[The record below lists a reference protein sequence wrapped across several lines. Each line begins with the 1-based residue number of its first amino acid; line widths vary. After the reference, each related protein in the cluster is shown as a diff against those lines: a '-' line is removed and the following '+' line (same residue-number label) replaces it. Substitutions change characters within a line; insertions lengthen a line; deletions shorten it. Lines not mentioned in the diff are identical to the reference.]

1 MLHKKKPKLNQNNPK
16 IYLPLLSISPNLK
29 TLNNSSNSENILLNQ
44 NPKTYER
51 IKKLIQKN
59 KSHKTLFSG
68 KEIVKN
74 LDIDINPNIIM
85 QREAEIKR
93 LKENID
99 SNPDIELKRLGKY
112 KAKQTTD
119 ENDIESKEKVKILE
133 KKYNDDLN
141 EYNNIKKEKE
151 KLNQHIINLM
161 NIIDDYKLEL
171 YSFDNYSTEI
181 YNEFLEKKEQKK
193 LEIKSQMQKLSY
205 DKIDDYIL
213 LDEEL
218 QKINTKDKYSFQ
230 EGLKLK
236 KKDVTENLIKAQELL
251 KQLQENKIQINE
263 SSKEL
268 KNKIK
273 ENKINLIKLYHLS
286 LYEGLDFR
294 YEGLSSIIRALWNL
308 GVEVDISYMPKYL
321 DKILINF
328 LFEHAK
334 LMIQI
339 INWRKQLEI
348 TKEKFLK
355 DLEEWKRDIS
365 GNFGNI
371 ISSQRSSS
379 NNSDVDLFKTKL
391 DRNSNN
397 IIPYPKSN
405 KFMKNYY
412 KKYSHLIDNKAKNEL
427 NEYRQS
433 ELNRIFL
440 PKKFID
446 EYKLIE
452 KGKIILSN
460 LQNKMK
466 NMEKNEIS
474 RICREFSFNNYGF
487 IYKVCPYIIVS
498 AICGNEFKE
507 EGMIYYNMNERE
519 IKENK
524 KRIRFFEPIR
534 IKINS

>member
-1 MLHKKKPKLNQNNPK
+1 MLHKKKPKLNPNSPK

-51 IKKLIQKN
+51 IKKLNQKN

-141 EYNNIKKEKE
+141 EYKNIKKEKE

-236 KKDVTENLIKAQELL
+236 K
-251 KQLQENKIQINE
+251 
-263 SSKEL
+263 
-268 KNKIK
+268 
-273 ENKINLIKLYHLS
+273 
-286 LYEGLDFR
+286 R
-294 YEGLSSIIRALWNL
+294 
-308 GVEVDISYMPKYL
+308 M
-321 DKILINF
+321 
-328 LFEHAK
+328 
-334 LMIQI
+334 
-339 INWRKQLEI
+339 
-348 TKEKFLK
+348 
-355 DLEEWKRDIS
+355 
-365 GNFGNI
+365 
-371 ISSQRSSS
+371 
-379 NNSDVDLFKTKL
+379 
-391 DRNSNN
+391 
-397 IIPYPKSN
+397 
-405 KFMKNYY
+405 
-412 KKYSHLIDNKAKNEL
+412 
-427 NEYRQS
+427 
-433 ELNRIFL
+433 
-440 PKKFID
+440 
-446 EYKLIE
+446 
-452 KGKIILSN
+452 
-460 LQNKMK
+460 
-466 NMEKNEIS
+466 
-474 RICREFSFNNYGF
+474 
-487 IYKVCPYIIVS
+487 
-498 AICGNEFKE
+498 
-507 EGMIYYNMNERE
+507 
-519 IKENK
+519 
-524 KRIRFFEPIR
+524 
-534 IKINS
+534 

>member
-1 MLHKKKPKLNQNNPK
+1 MLQKNKSILKHNSPK
-16 IYLPLLSISPNLK
+16 IYLPLLSISPQLK
-29 TLNNSSNSENILLNQ
+29 TLNNSINTKNILNP
-44 NPKTYER
+44 NPKTYDR
-51 IKKLIQKN
+51 VKKLTHKYN
-59 KSHKTLFSG
+59 SHKSIFPT

-74 LDIDINPNIIM
+74 LDIDINPCLIM
-85 QREAEIKR
+85 SREAEMKK

-112 KAKQTTD
+112 KAKQTSD

-273 ENKINLIKLYHLS
+273 ENKINLIK
-286 LYEGLDFR
+286 F
-294 YEGLSSIIRALWNL
+294 
-308 GVEVDISYMPKYL
+308 
-321 DKILINF
+321 
-328 LFEHAK
+328 
-334 LMIQI
+334 
-339 INWRKQLEI
+339 
-348 TKEKFLK
+348 
-355 DLEEWKRDIS
+355 
-365 GNFGNI
+365 
-371 ISSQRSSS
+371 
-379 NNSDVDLFKTKL
+379 
-391 DRNSNN
+391 
-397 IIPYPKSN
+397 
-405 KFMKNYY
+405 
-412 KKYSHLIDNKAKNEL
+412 
-427 NEYRQS
+427 
-433 ELNRIFL
+433 
-440 PKKFID
+440 
-446 EYKLIE
+446 
-452 KGKIILSN
+452 
-460 LQNKMK
+460 
-466 NMEKNEIS
+466 
-474 RICREFSFNNYGF
+474 
-487 IYKVCPYIIVS
+487 
-498 AICGNEFKE
+498 
-507 EGMIYYNMNERE
+507 
-519 IKENK
+519 
-524 KRIRFFEPIR
+524 
-534 IKINS
+534 